1 MISFKPTTTQIE
13 ASSLKSN
20 CIERAS
26 TAVFGKGP
34 FPAGDAS
41 QRNTI
46 LIKRDIKDLPK
57 PSAIRLYRTRKS
69 TIVGFPKARQ
79 FLNAAAAE
87 HEAFETFEFQVCSD
101 IGEKSLVGILPSS
114 GGECMQ
120 EIASSGKKGE

>member
-1 MISFKPTTTQIE
+1 MISFKPTTTQIA

-46 LIKRDIKDLPK
+46 LIKRDIKDLC
-57 PSAIRLYRTRKS
+57 LYRTRKS
-69 TIVGFPKARQ
+69 TIVVFSKARQ

-114 GGECMQ
+114 GGECIQ